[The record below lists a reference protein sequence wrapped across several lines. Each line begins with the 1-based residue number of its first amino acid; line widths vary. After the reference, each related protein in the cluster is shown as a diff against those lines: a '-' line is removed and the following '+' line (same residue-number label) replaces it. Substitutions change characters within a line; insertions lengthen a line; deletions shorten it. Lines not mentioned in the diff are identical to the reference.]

1 MRSIRMKLKERILRH
16 KNLALFILLV
26 LAITATYF
34 FEERSNALNEA
45 VTAKKTAL
53 LDMEKLGD
61 ITAINGVKLNFE
73 KKGEFFFDRNNGLRL
88 SKERL
93 GEFFQILSSQKVKT
107 FLNQDEVKK
116 VGPAFYIPDPT
127 MKMTF
132 KFEKG
137 EASFTLGKK
146 LDYDQSFYM
155 QVTRENKS
163 QIVIV
168 NDESPD
174 PGAYATDEEYKKSDA
189 KYKRLEM
196 MFLLTNKYFYDA
208 RVFRDFNY
216 STDKINFKNISISTF
231 RNKKYS
237 VNFEKSTTNPAPPK
251 GVLYFEEN
259 WISFLRI
266 LTKLEGKSLYYPARP
281 ELLDE
286 ALSQFEVQDR
296 DNRTY
301 TLEVYKKYGE
311 ERGYFLKTSL
321 DKIIYQLRPEEAQY
335 FFVNVQ
341 DFWLKRVL
349 PKEKEFVLKVTFF
362 KGQSEEVKIEDKE
375 LFKVVPLNSKFTESS
390 LRALEFKRLLE
401 FLKGEGNM
409 VESLTLSPSEILKK
423 NILKVHFENRN
434 LSVILDENEA
444 TIVDLDQ
451 KIMIHH
457 YVGAKLPFSIKYEDY
472 FIAAKK

>member
-1 MRSIRMKLKERILRH
+1 MKEKIIKH
-16 KNLALFILLV
+16 KNLALFLV
-26 LAITATYF
+26 LVVAVAGTYV
-34 FEERSNALNEA
+34 FEERNNIINEA
-45 VTAKKTAL
+45 ITAKKTAL

-61 ITAINGVKLNFE
+61 ITAITAVKLDFE
-73 KKGEFFFDRNNGLRL
+73 KKGEFFYDKNNGLRL
-88 SKERL
+88 SKDRL

-107 FLNQDEVKK
+107 FLNLEEVNK
-116 VGPAFYIPDPT
+116 VGPTFYIPDPS

-137 EASFTLGKK
+137 EATFTLGKK

-155 QVTRENKS
+155 QVTRDNKS

-196 MFLLTNKYFYDA
+196 IFLLTNKYFYDT
-208 RVFRDFNY
+208 RVFKDFNY
-216 STDKINFKNISISTF
+216 ILDKINFKNISISTF
-231 RNKKYS
+231 RNRKYT
-237 VNFEKSTTNPAPPK
+237 VNFENSTTNPAPPK
-251 GVLYFEEN
+251 GVDYFEEN
-259 WISFLRI
+259 WISFLRF
-266 LTKLEGKSLYYPARP
+266 LTKLEGKGLYYPAKP

-286 ALSQFEVQDR
+286 ALSQFEVHDR

-301 TLEVYKKYGE
+301 TMEVYKKYGE
-311 ERGYFLKTSL
+311 EIGYFLKTSL
-321 DKIIYQLRPEEAQY
+321 DQVIYQLKPEDAQY

-341 DFWLKRVL
+341 DFWLKRVI
-349 PKEKEFVLKVTFF
+349 PKEKEFNLKITFY
-362 KGQSEEVKIEDKE
+362 KGQSEDVKIVDKE
-375 LFKVVPLNSKFTESS
+375 LFKVLPTNSKFAESS
-390 LRALEFKRLLE
+390 IRALEFKRLIE
-401 FLKGEGNM
+401 FLKGEGSM
-409 VESLTLSPSEILKK
+409 VEALNLSPSEILKK
-423 NILKVHFENRN
+423 NILRVQFENRN
-434 LSVILDENEA
+434 LSVILEENEA

-472 FIAAKK
+472 FIAVKK